1 MALLLPHLGRAA
13 APRIFA
19 AVAGSSSS
27 SGQRVFSS
35 LERRPRCAP
44 RTVLSSALGHGSSSS
59 LPAIARRAFSAAAAR
74 REAQPPGG
82 KPDGGIEGVLKDIK
96 REVEN
101 KLGGTGGIVEKG
113 KAAPR
118 DGSIVE
124 KGKEALRQVQG
135 RGDELRQAANSAG
148 EQALK
153 KGQDAVDGVK
163 QEATDRAVAY
173 GKEKVRSCE
182 SHVGQEEPDCGAVQC
197 VRGHA
202 ACVRTLCSIGHHL
215 CV

>member
-1 MALLLPHLGRAA
+1 MALLVPHFGRTA
-13 APRIFA
+13 APRLFA
-19 AVAGSSSS
+19 AVAGGSSS
-27 SGQRVFSS
+27 SGRRAFSS

-44 RTVLSSALGHGSSSS
+44 RTVLSSALGQGSSSS

-74 REAQPPGG
+74 REAQPPG
-82 KPDGGIEGVLKDIK
+82 KPNGGIEGVLKDIK
-96 REVEN
+96 REVES

-113 KAAPR
+113 KAALR
-118 DGSIVE
+118 DGGIAE

-153 KGQDAVDGVK
+153 KGQNAVDGVK

-182 SHVGQEEPDCGAVQC
+182 AYPIRLRGDARYTS
-197 VRGHA
+197 VRYVCAHLRLHRA
-202 ACVRTLCSIGHHL
+202 SSLRVRISR
-215 CV
+215 